1 MKVAPGC
8 LVSVMAMCLLV
19 VSCSSRRDPS
29 SVSGSQPTPAA
40 SPDCKKQ
47 LGGPEQQAL
56 VEKIKAMSES
66 EKIATITN
74 FIDTQI
80 SQAKP
85 GSYTAALT
93 PIGSKPNTIGK
104 TMDAFRQLRYAQM
117 KDFLIETGRKKAE
130 VDELTNEGVLSMFQ
144 TAMKEK
150 GCG

>member
-29 SVSGSQPTPAA
+29 SASGSQSIAN
-40 SPDCKKQ
+40 SQPDCKKQ

-56 VEKIKAMSES
+56 VEEIKAMSES
-66 EKIATITN
+66 EKIATLTN

-93 PIGSKPNTIGK
+93 PMGSKPNTIGK
-104 TMDAFRQLRYAQM
+104 TMDSFRQLRYAQM
-117 KDFLIETGRKKAE
+117 KDFLIEASKKKTE
-130 VDELTNEGVLSMFQ
+130 VDELTDEGVVSMFQ